1 MEQTKKD
8 NRLRNLAKRKT
19 FYLEFAD
26 CKVIEKDSA
35 EKNSRAVL
43 VESKLL

>member
-26 CKVIEKDSA
+26 CKVIEKDKA
-35 EKNSRAVL
+35 EKGREQIL
-43 VESKLL
+43 MESKLL